1 MRIEE
6 QAVRI
11 ERLIRLINYSD
22 TGTTGELAKKMCV
35 TRRTILLDI
44 EFMKGKGYQI
54 VFCRECNS
62 YQFEKTR
69 NNFSFFEKVQWDY
82 APGF

>member
-22 TGTTGELAKKMCV
+22 TGTAGELAKKLCV
-35 TRRTILLDI
+35 TRRTILHDL
-44 EFMKGKGYQI
+44 EFMKEKGYQI
-54 VFCRECNS
+54 VFCREGNS
-62 YQFEKTR
+62 YQFEKKR
-69 NNFSFFEKVQWDY
+69 DNFSFFQKVQWDY